1 MPDSNHDHPQAS
13 IDQMLNP
20 IKQGQVFAFC
30 TRATVLLCCLW
41 THILFAAF
49 PDVSFKASRIEFQS
63 SVLDSVHG
71 RWTGDGHLEISANL
85 LSVAILDKTV
95 RALELECPV
104 LITENLWCKDGHWR
118 LELSNLHSDRSF
130 SQVLGTITG
139 VSISPD
145 TVGLSG
151 KLRTDGLKADLLLLS
166 GEDGVRTEVGWQ
178 GQSLT
183 ALQGLS
189 LAPEELMWISRGN
202 SQGSLVV
209 TWSDAGEAEIQYS
222 LELDDLSFDSPEGQM
237 AGESLQLES
246 RGTVYVGATTSASVH
261 GRIISGEL
269 LLGDFYRSFSDAPL
283 DFAAQP
289 TLIETI
295 LSINEIDASDHSAL
309 KLEGSAQLDLDD
321 PENTLVFRINR
332 LDLNFPGAYKRYFE
346 TIAGVWTLDGLDLAG
361 SVTWSGDWIDGAFQ
375 SGEFKLSDL
384 TVVDNKRHRF
394 AVTGLDATMR
404 PGDHDFESRLSWRGL
419 LLGPINL
426 GAGDITLDSE
436 PGTFA
441 LSKPL
446 ELHFL
451 GGRNTFYELGLV
463 FPEQIAGAGEDL
475 DIKLRAELTGMDMEQ
490 LTTALDWP
498 VFSGDLNGVIP
509 GVKLDKGVFSVD
521 GEIIIEVFDGRIS
534 VSDLNI
540 ERLFGVL
547 PSLAANV
554 DVYDLDLEQLTRT
567 FSFGQI
573 SGRLDGY
580 IHDLRLLDW
589 RPVAFDAWFGTPER
603 QAKSTG
609 ISRQAVNHLTTIGGG
624 GATAALT
631 GPIMKMFNNF
641 SYRRLGLGC
650 RLQNNVCD
658 VRGISEDDVSVLIME
673 GAGLPKIMIRAF
685 NRSLD
690 WPQLL
695 AGLTAASGDESIRVG
710 D

>member
-1 MPDSNHDHPQAS
+1 
-13 IDQMLNP
+13 MLKP
-20 IKQGQVFAFC
+20 IKQGQIFALC
-30 TRATVLLCCLW
+30 TRATVLLCFLW
-41 THILFAAF
+41 TQILFAAF
-49 PDVSFKASRIEFQS
+49 LDVSFKASRIEFQS
-63 SVLDSVHG
+63 SVLDSVSG
-71 RWTGDGHLEISANL
+71 RWAGDGRLSISANL
-85 LSVAILDKTV
+85 LSVESLDKTV
-95 RALELECPV
+95 RALELECPL
-104 LITENLWCKDGHWR
+104 LITDENLWCKDGHWR
-118 LELSNLHSDRSF
+118 LELSDLHSDRSF
-130 SQVLGTITG
+130 SQVHGTITG

-145 TVGLSG
+145 ALGLSG
-151 KLRTDGLKADLLLLS
+151 KLRTDGLEADLLLLS
-166 GEDGVRTEVGWQ
+166 SEDGVRTEVGWQ

-189 LAPEELMWISRGN
+189 LAPEELMWISRG
-202 SQGSLVV
+202 SSHGSLVV

-246 RGTVYVGATTSASVH
+246 RGTVQVGPTTSASVQ
-261 GRIISGEL
+261 GRINSGEL

-289 TLIETI
+289 VLSESM

-309 KLEGSAQLDLDD
+309 KLEGSAQLDLKD
-321 PENTLVFRINR
+321 PENTLAFRIKR

-361 SVTWSGDWIDGAFQ
+361 SVSWSGDWIDGAFQ

-451 GGRNTFYELGLV
+451 GGRNIFFELGMV

-475 DIKLRAELTGMDMEQ
+475 DIKLQAELTGLDMEQ

-540 ERLFGVL
+540 ERPFGVL

-554 DVYDLDLEQLTRT
+554 DVYDLDLELLTRT

-589 RPVAFDAWFGTPER
+589 RPVAFDAWLGTPER

-650 RLQNNVCD
+650 RLQNNICD
-658 VRGISEDDVSVLIME
+658 VKGISEDDVSVLIME

-695 AGLTAASGDESIRVG
+695 AGLTAASGDEPIRVG

>member
-1 MPDSNHDHPQAS
+1 M
-13 IDQMLNP
+13 
-20 IKQGQVFAFC
+20 
-30 TRATVLLCCLW
+30 
-41 THILFAAF
+41 LFAAF
-49 PDVSFKASRIEFQS
+49 PDVSFNASRIEFQS

-71 RWTGDGHLEISANL
+71 KWAGDGRLEVSANL
-85 LSVAILDKTV
+85 LSVEGLGKTV
-95 RALELECPV
+95 RALELLCPA
-104 LITENLWCKDGHWR
+104 LMTDENLWCKDGIWR
-118 LELSNLHSDRSF
+118 LEFSNLHSDRSF

-145 TVGLSG
+145 ALGLSG
-151 KLRTDGLKADLLLLS
+151 KLRTDGLEADLLLLS
-166 GEDGVRTEVGWQ
+166 DEEGVRTEVDWQ

-189 LAPEELMWISRGN
+189 LAPEELMWISQG
-202 SQGSLVV
+202 SSHGSLVV
-209 TWSDAGEAEIQYS
+209 AWSDAGKTEIQYA
-222 LELDDLSFDSPEGQM
+222 LEVDDLSFDSPEGQM

-246 RGTVYVGATTSASVH
+246 RGTVHVGAMTSASIQ
-261 GRIISGEL
+261 GRINSGEL

-289 TLIETI
+289 ALNETM
-295 LSINEIDASDHSAL
+295 LSINEINASDHSVL
-309 KLEGSAQLDLDD
+309 KLEGSAQLDLED
-321 PENTLVFRINR
+321 PENTLAFRINR

-346 TIAGVWTLDGLDLAG
+346 TMAGVWTLDGLDLAG

-375 SGEFKLSDL
+375 SGEFKLNDL

-426 GAGDITLDSE
+426 GSGDMTLDSE
-436 PGTFA
+436 SGTFS

-475 DIKLRAELTGMDMEQ
+475 DIKLQAELTGLDMEQ

-540 ERLFGVL
+540 ERPFGVL

-609 ISRQAVNHLTTIGGG
+609 ISRQAVNNLTTIGGG

-631 GPIMKMFNNF
+631 GPLMKMFNNF

-650 RLQNNVCD
+650 RLQNNICD